1 MTPER
6 RIVLH
11 IGTEK
16 TGTTSLQALLHANR
30 ETLAGQGI
38 AYLSTA
44 GRAEA
49 RGLAAAVLNEDMP
62 DDYLRFLGVDGEDA
76 RRAYREDTLA
86 AWRAQL
92 ESLPADIHTVVISS
106 EHFHSRLRRPEEL
119 RRLADLLGPWGSE
132 FRVVS
137 YLRRQV
143 DVMNSFYST
152 ELKNGGT
159 RTLLE
164 AAGKMCRPGNH
175 YFNYR
180 QVLELWGEVF
190 GEEALCPRLFTRP
203 TRQGEGVIEDFL
215 SLLSIDGAALSTPER
230 PRLNESLTPMGQALL
245 RGLNQLAH
253 RAGDEG
259 RLAEDIQALRREV
272 VRAFAGKGA
281 TLPPDEAR
289 ALQGRFDEING
300 ALRERWF
307 ADREALFP
315 PAGEDDDRQ
324 ARRRVDLSGKQL
336 TLVSRAL
343 NLSDAL
349 GERAIRFK
357 GFDECAVLLRDAAV
371 ERETRDPAGAASYM
385 KLAARIR
392 PKGPFIRQ
400 WLETNCPP
408 MGVAARLRQLLWR

>member
-1 MTPER
+1 MTPKR

-16 TGTTSLQALLHANR
+16 TGSTSLQALLHANR
-30 ETLAGQGI
+30 EVLARHGI
-38 AYLSTA
+38 AYLSTTK
-44 GRAEA
+44 RAEA
-49 RGLAAAVLNEDMP
+49 RGLTAAVLNEDMP
-62 DDYLRFLGVDGEDA
+62 DDYLRFLGVDGQDA
-76 RRAYREDTLA
+76 RRAFREDTLA
-86 AWRAQL
+86 EWRAQL
-92 ESLPADIHTVVISS
+92 DRLPIDIHTVVVSS

-119 RRLADLLGPWGSE
+119 RRLADLFSSWSSE
-132 FRVVS
+132 FQVVA

-164 AAGKMCRPGNH
+164 ASGKMCRPGNH

-180 QVLELWGEVF
+180 QVLELWGDIF

-203 TRQGEGVIEDFL
+203 THQGDGVIEDFL
-215 SLLSIDGAALSTPER
+215 SLLSVDEAALSSPGR

-259 RLAEDIQALRREV
+259 RLAEDLQALRREV

-281 TLPPDEAR
+281 TLPPEEAN
-289 ALQGRFDEING
+289 ALQSRFDEINEE
-300 ALRERWF
+300 LRKKWFPERQTLF
-307 ADREALFP
+307 APLDKT
-315 PAGEDDDRQ
+315 DDRQ
-324 ARRRVDLSGKQL
+324 TGRRIDLSGKQL

-349 GERAIRFK
+349 GEKANRFK
-357 GFDECAVLLRDAAV
+357 GFDECAVRLRDAAV
-371 ERETRDPAGAASYM
+371 ERETRDPTGAASYM

-392 PKGPFIRQ
+392 PKGTFIAQ

>member
-1 MTPER
+1 M
-6 RIVLH
+6 
-11 IGTEK
+11 
-16 TGTTSLQALLHANR
+16 QALLHANR
-30 ETLAGQGI
+30 ETLARHGV
-38 AYLSTA
+38 AYLSTP

-49 RGLAAAVLNEDMP
+49 RGLTAAVLDENLP
-62 DDYLRFLGVDGEDA
+62 DDYLRFLGVDGENA
-76 RRAYREDTLA
+76 RRVFREKTLA
-86 AWRAQL
+86 EWRAQL
-92 ESLPADIHTVVISS
+92 EGLPAHIHTVVVSS
-106 EHFHSRLRRPEEL
+106 EHLHSRLRRPEEL
-119 RRLADLLGPWGSE
+119 KRLADLLSPWGSE
-132 FRVVS
+132 FRVVC

-143 DVMNSFYST
+143 DVMDSFYST

-180 QVLELWGEVF
+180 QVLELWGDVF
-190 GEEALCPRLFTRP
+190 GEETLCPRLFIRP
-203 TRQGEGVIEDFL
+203 TRQGDGVIEDFL
-215 SLLSIDGAALSTPER
+215 SLLSIDRAALSRPVR

-259 RLAEDIQALRREV
+259 RLAEDLQMLRREV
-272 VRAFAGKGA
+272 VRVFAGKGA
-281 TLPPDEAR
+281 TLPTEEAR
-289 ALQGRFDEING
+289 ALQSRFDEING

-307 ADREALFP
+307 PDRETLFAP
-315 PAGEDDDRQ
+315 LGKNDDRQ
-324 ARRRVDLSGKQL
+324 AGRRMDLSAKQL

-349 GERAIRFK
+349 GEKANRFK
-357 GFDECAVLLRDAAV
+357 GFDECAVRLRDAAV

-392 PKGPFIRQ
+392 PKGAFIRQ

-408 MGVAARLRQLLWR
+408 MGFAARLRHLLGR